1 MRCRELS
8 QCEINNVLA
17 NSERAL
23 VSVTS
28 CCNTMSRE
36 MCASAVKIN
45 GTYRL
50 TLEGEACE
58 RMLNALGSGDAVTV
72 KYTGRNCCG
81 MYCVTAVGE
90 PDDITACGCNRVR
103 FTLSDFVTDGVL
115 RY

>member
-8 QCEINNVLA
+8 GCEINNVFA
-17 NSERAL
+17 NSERAT

-28 CCNTMSRE
+28 CCRDMSRE

-45 GTYRL
+45 GSYRL
-50 TLEGEACE
+50 TLEGEVCA
-58 RMLNALGSGDAVTV
+58 RMLNALGSGDGITV

-81 MYCVTAVGE
+81 MYCVTASGV
-90 PDDITACGCNRVR
+90 PDSVTACGCNRVKI
-103 FTLSDFVTDGVL
+103 TLTDFIADGIL